1 MMNKNILKQLY
12 DGEIYPAENIIGN
25 ANPELQ
31 KINERLAEE
40 KAAFIKSLSEAD
52 RAKFQS
58 VDDLND
64 ESAAL
69 YGYECFAHGFKLAVS
84 LMTESMSGAVGGA
97 IGSVADG
104 FKKAVSRDMVDGDMV
119 DSDSG

>member
-1 MMNKNILKQLY
+1 MMNKSILQQLY
-12 DGEIYPAENIIGN
+12 DGEIYPAENIGN

-31 KINERLAEE
+31 KIHDRLAGE

-52 RAKFQS
+52 RANFQK
-58 VDDLND
+58 VNDLND

-84 LMTESMSGAVGGA
+84 LLTESLNG
-97 IGSVADG
+97 ADG
-104 FKKAVSRDMVDGDMV
+104 INCNGKNTADGD
-119 DSDSG
+119 SG

>member
-69 YGYECFAHGFKLAVS
+69 YGYECFAYGFKLAVS
-84 LMTESMSGAVGGA
+84 LMTESMSGAIGG
-97 IGSVADG
+97 VADG
-104 FKKAVSRDMVDGDMV
+104 FKKAVSGEMVDGDMA

>member
-1 MMNKNILKQLY
+1 MMNKSILQQLY

-31 KINERLAEE
+31 KINDRLAGE

-52 RAKFQS
+52 RANFQK
-58 VDDLND
+58 VNDLND

-84 LMTESMSGAVGGA
+84 LLTESLNG
-97 IGSVADG
+97 ADG
-104 FKKAVSRDMVDGDMV
+104 INCNGKNTADGD
-119 DSDSG
+119 SG